1 MELDEIVKRLER
13 LDTEKRSD
21 KAIIATLEKRI
32 QELETA
38 NTKLT
43 ALITQQE
50 DEISKVKSI
59 RTKFERVDK
68 ELSQARLERKKELDT
83 QDKFRRESEQELR
96 QSLQLEI
103 NNLTKRVTS
112 LYKDHDALL
121 ELKRNQKLRVEE
133 EIRLNKSFEELKLHV
148 DETLHLDENTRRGYQ
163 VSQETQRQEIKKVA
177 DLQALTSNLRK
188 RNEDLKNKHEL
199 MEENIKKIEN
209 RLSEFQATENER
221 RMMQNAL
228 MEKQAL
234 IQVDRDRTWKEW
246 QARFDLYQK
255 LGETFD
261 SQLQE
266 VESARRALK
275 RSQDAF
281 DEINQK
287 IERRI
292 NEITE
297 MQRLGEEK
305 FRQEWISFKSEDQKR
320 WTNYSL
326 TQDEIQ
332 REINDQLSTT
342 DERLISLED
351 LSNDLN
357 DVVKMMLEDSQ
368 KKMQSLTS
376 LFREWVDLTDKN
388 RASLP

>member
-13 LDTEKRSD
+13 LDTEKRSE

-32 QELETA
+32 QELETT

-121 ELKRNQKLRVEE
+121 ELKKNQKLRVEE
-133 EIRLNKSFEELKLHV
+133 DIRLNKSFEELKLHV

-199 MEENIKKIEN
+199 MEESIKKIEN
-209 RLSEFQATENER
+209 RLSEFQATENDR

-281 DEINQK
+281 DDINQK

>member
-13 LDTEKRSD
+13 LDTERRSD

-32 QELETA
+32 QELETS
-38 NTKLT
+38 NVKLS

-59 RTKFERVDK
+59 RTKFEQVDK
-68 ELSQARLERKKELDT
+68 ELSQARLERKKELDS

-96 QSLQLEI
+96 QSLQIEI

-121 ELKRNQKLRVEE
+121 ELKKNQKLRVEE

-177 DLQALTSNLRK
+177 DLQALASNLRK

-281 DEINQK
+281 EEITQK
-287 IERRI
+287 IDRRI